1 MTGYA
6 HSSSTPT
13 HPSEDDPIVRRDMAE
28 VSVAH
33 AVSQLIDERGFD
45 EAQAILDRI
54 TAEVNAAF
62 RAASEGRAA

>member
-1 MTGYA
+1 MMATP

-13 HPSEDDPIVRRDMAE
+13 HPSEDPIIRRDMAE